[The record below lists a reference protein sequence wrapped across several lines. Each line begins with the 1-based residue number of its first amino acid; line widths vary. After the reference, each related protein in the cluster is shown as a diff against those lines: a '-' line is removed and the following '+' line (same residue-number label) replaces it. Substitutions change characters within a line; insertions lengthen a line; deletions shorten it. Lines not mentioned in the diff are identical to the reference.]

1 MISLLFAALAT
12 GPSCSAPTNL
22 PPPHVEAPPP
32 DQPPRAMPIASYT
45 LALIWTPQHC
55 YHAVGGAESFE
66 CTRDTGARF
75 VLHGLW
81 PDGEGKSWPQWCAAA
96 PVLPARTIAAH
107 YCATP
112 SAQLLQHEWAKHGT
126 CIAGATPE
134 SYFGQSNRLFH
145 ALRFPDMAALARTT
159 LTESAFASAF
169 AAGNPGL
176 AAEDIRLN
184 LDKEGWLQEVWL
196 CLDTAFRPMRCAA
209 PAQPSR
215 KVRIRI

>member
-1 MISLLFAALAT
+1 MMSLLFAALAA
-12 GPSCSAPTNL
+12 GPSCAAPTNL

-32 DQPPRAMPIASYT
+32 DQSPRAMPIASYT

-55 YHAVGGAESFE
+55 HHAVGGAESFE

-96 PVLPARTIAAH
+96 SVLPARTIAAH
-107 YCATP
+107 YCTTP

-126 CIAGATPE
+126 CIPGATPE

>member
-1 MISLLFAALAT
+1 MISLLFAALAA
-12 GPSCSAPTNL
+12 GPACPAPANL
-22 PPPHVEAPPP
+22 RPPHVEVPPP

-55 YHAVGGAESFE
+55 HHAVGGAESFA

-96 PVLPARTIAAH
+96 PVLSSRTIAAH

-134 SYFGQSNRLFH
+134 SYFAQSGRLFR
-145 ALRFPDMAALARTT
+145 ALRFPDMAALAKPG
-159 LTESAFASAF
+159 LTESGFVTAF

-184 LDKEGWLQEVWL
+184 LDKQGWLQEVWL

-209 PAQPSR
+209 PGQPSR
-215 KVRIRI
+215 TVRIRL

>member
-1 MISLLFAALAT
+1 
-12 GPSCSAPTNL
+12 
-22 PPPHVEAPPP
+22 
-32 DQPPRAMPIASYT
+32 
-45 LALIWTPQHC
+45 
-55 YHAVGGAESFE
+55 
-66 CTRDTGARF
+66 

-81 PDGEGKSWPQWCAAA
+81 PDGEGKSWPQWCAPA
-96 PVLPARTIAAH
+96 PVLPSRTIAAH

-145 ALRFPDMAALARTT
+145 ALRFPDMATLARPG
-159 LTESAFASAF
+159 LTEGAFAQAF

-176 AAEDIRLN
+176 DAEDIRLN

-209 PAQPSR
+209 PSQPSR
-215 KVRIRI
+215 TVRIRL